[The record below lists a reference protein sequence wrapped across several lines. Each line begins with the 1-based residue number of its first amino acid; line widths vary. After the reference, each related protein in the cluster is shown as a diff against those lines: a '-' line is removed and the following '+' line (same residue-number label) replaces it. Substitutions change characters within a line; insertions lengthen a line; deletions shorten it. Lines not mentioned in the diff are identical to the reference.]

1 MLCTYVI
8 CMYIRISRLTVVS
21 CEAKEEVPCDGLSTN
36 VNCFV
41 QHQTAFFYMRECVTH
56 ENNLNTTKLLQ
67 QSFSTPFTKYM
78 THLPSLV
85 VFRGLVSEYWHYQI
99 QTSVSPLKYRI
110 SFFYRI
116 PRTDFKL
123 CKGIFHLFSFDL
135 ILCIAKGSTW
145 ITIKLIGRINLFML
159 YISDKF
165 HHQNQQQKSD
175 ISHFTLMFKSFH
187 TCCRLYIVPTRFVF
201 RVAQ

>member
-1 MLCTYVI
+1 M
-8 CMYIRISRLTVVS
+8 
-21 CEAKEEVPCDGLSTN
+21 
-36 VNCFV
+36 
-41 QHQTAFFYMRECVTH
+41 AFFYMRKRVMH
-56 ENNLNTTKLLQ
+56 ENNLNTRKLLQ
-67 QSFSTPFTKYM
+67 QCFTTLFTKYM

-99 QTSVSPLKYRI
+99 QTLVSPLRYRI
-110 SFFYRI
+110 FCRI

-135 ILCIAKGSTW
+135 TLCISKGSR
-145 ITIKLIGRINLFML
+145 IKLIGRINLFML

-165 HHQNQQQKSD
+165 HHQNQKQKSD

-187 TCCRLYIVPTRFVF
+187 ISCSSMTKHFIHKK
-201 RVAQ
+201 